1 MKRKCCL
8 LFTLSV
14 SYFQCKEFQK
24 DLTKL
29 IFVLQANPTT
39 ILLLILHTRDTN
51 SKTTDNFIYY
61 FFAFLR
67 FYNSFFFKY
76 TESNNEIEHVINL
89 HDRLRCVA
97 SGTIKF

>member
-24 DLTKL
+24 DPTKL
-29 IFVLQANPTT
+29 IFVLQAKPAN
-39 ILLLILHTRDTN
+39 ILLLILYIRDTN

-61 FFAFLR
+61 FLAFLR
-67 FYNSFFFKY
+67 FYNSFFFENIQK
-76 TESNNEIEHVINL
+76 VM
-89 HDRLRCVA
+89 
-97 SGTIKF
+97 K